1 MDPVSVDWSTFPAQD
16 EYLWTR
22 VEDGSVAAR
31 LRRVV
36 AEWAR
41 RLGFDVDRI
50 ARVQLAVTEGVSNLH
65 KHARQ
70 GEVLLRVTR
79 DGPGTALE
87 MVCVDSGP
95 GIADV
100 PGMMVDG
107 RSSAGTLGVGLG
119 SITRIADHTGLYS
132 LPGRG
137 TVLTARF
144 QAPGPRSA
152 VPRYSGLLRPIT
164 GEEECGDAYA
174 ACRVGDVV
182 YAVLCDGLGHG
193 ALAARA
199 AAEAVRVARAE
210 SLPARPADLLE
221 RVHRGI
227 AHTRG
232 GAVAVAAVDAPAGLV
247 TFAGVG
253 NVAGWVVSGDRRRGM
268 ISVPGIA
275 GQQAR
280 GLREHVYELPPGG
293 VVVMHSDGLTGR
305 WGPADF
311 PGLFGCPPLVIA
323 ATLLRDAGVRRDD
336 QAVLVIGPPGT
347 R

>member
-1 MDPVSVDWSTFPAQD
+1 MIVEWSDLPARD

-31 LRRVV
+31 LRRVIDG
-36 AEWAR
+36 WAP
-41 RLGFDVDRI
+41 RLGFDADRT
-50 ARVQLAVTEGVSNLH
+50 AQVQLAVTEGAANLH

-70 GEVLLRVTR
+70 GEMLLRVSR
-79 DGPGTALE
+79 DGPVAALE
-87 MVCVDSGP
+87 MVCVDCGP

-119 SITRIADHTGLYS
+119 SIVRMADHTGLYS

-144 QAPGPRSA
+144 QASGSPTS
-152 VPRYSGLLRPIT
+152 VPRCGGLFRPIAE
-164 GEEECGDAYA
+164 EEECGDAYA
-174 ACRVGDVV
+174 ACQAGDVV
-182 YAVLCDGLGHG
+182 YAMLCDGLGHG

-199 AAEAVRVARAE
+199 AAEAIRVLRAGP
-210 SLPARPADLLE
+210 LPGRPAELVE
-221 RVHRGI
+221 RIHRGI

-232 GAVAVAAVDAPAGLV
+232 GAVAVAAVDAAAGLV
-247 TFAGVG
+247 TFAGLG
-253 NVAGWVVSGDRRRGM
+253 NVAGWVVTGERRHGM
-268 ISVPGIA
+268 VSTPGIA
-275 GQQAR
+275 GHRAQ
-280 GLREHVYELPPGG
+280 GLREHVYELPPDG

-305 WGPADF
+305 WGPGDY
-311 PGLFGCPPLVIA
+311 PRLFGCPPLVIA
-323 ATLLRDAGVRRDD
+323 ATLLRDAGVHHDD
-336 QAVLVIGPPGT
+336 QAVLVVGPPEA